1 MKIYSKKVLAG
12 IVCVG
17 LLICLSACGKRSR
30 WIFSLNGEK
39 IYDKDI
45 TVFGLIYAKEHK
57 IENNEKLKESY
68 DEKQTYQEYYKGQLE
83 DEIISTVLLYGKAK
97 EDNCNLKEE
106 EKEEILKK
114 VDELTASYGEDW
126 MKKKKIKSSDIEKI
140 YEMKLLGDSYIKK
153 QKEEKNGN
161 DSENKGRY
169 IKVYQVTFP
178 TVLLDEN
185 GMVKSNQDG
194 TIQKQSGEMS
204 AKRKSDA
211 EEFARKAKSGEVM
224 EKLVKDYDNTV
235 TGTEKILKYEDL
247 DTAYRKEI
255 DKISVGQSSDVIAS
269 EYGYYVVKLLDMDDT
284 EYADLLSDYE
294 SEKSSQDE
302 RAEILQELY
311 DACIRDDKHYKNSK
325 RWDKIKFASF
335 LK

>member
-1 MKIYSKKVLAG
+1 MKIYSKKIWAG
-12 IVCVG
+12 IVWVG
-17 LLICLSACGKRSR
+17 LLICLSACGKGSK

-39 IYDKDI
+39 VYDKDI
-45 TVFGLIYAKEHK
+45 TVFGLIYAMEHK
-57 IENNEKLKESY
+57 IDNTDKLKELY
-68 DEKQTYQEYYKGQLE
+68 DEKQTYQEYYKEQLE

-140 YEMKLLGDSYIKK
+140 YEMKLMGDSYIKK
-153 QKEEKNGN
+153 QKEEKNEN

-194 TIQKQSGEMS
+194 TIQKQSEEIS
-204 AKRKSDA
+204 ARRKSDA
-211 EEFARKAKSGEVM
+211 EEFARKVKSGEVM

-235 TGTEKILKYEDL
+235 TGVEKTLKYEDL

-255 DKISVGQSSDVIAS
+255 DKISVGQSSDVIVS
-269 EYGYYVVKLLDMDDT
+269 EYGYYVVKLLDTDDT

-294 SEKSSQDE
+294 NEKSSQDE
-302 RAEILQELY
+302 RAEVLKELY
-311 DACIRDDKHYKNSK
+311 DTWIRDDKHYKNSK